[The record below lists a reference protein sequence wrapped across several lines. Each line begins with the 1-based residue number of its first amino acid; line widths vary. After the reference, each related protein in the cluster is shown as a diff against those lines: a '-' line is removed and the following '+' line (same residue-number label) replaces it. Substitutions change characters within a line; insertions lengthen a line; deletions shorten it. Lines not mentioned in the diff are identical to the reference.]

1 MSRVFDSNTT
11 HYTDWYISRGNQ
23 YQAEADPAHHQRIK
37 VNMPLSLEVLSAS
50 IDVPKELQQT
60 PPEYVLLVESGA
72 NVHILWNQC
81 LLAHVAERNSIIS

>member
-1 MSRVFDSNTT
+1 
-11 HYTDWYISRGNQ
+11 
-23 YQAEADPAHHQRIK
+23 
-37 VNMPLSLEVLSAS
+37 MPLSLEVLSAS

-81 LLAHVAERNSIIS
+81 LLAHVAERNSIISWGDSQSSACTVITMYDCYRMADVCNFL